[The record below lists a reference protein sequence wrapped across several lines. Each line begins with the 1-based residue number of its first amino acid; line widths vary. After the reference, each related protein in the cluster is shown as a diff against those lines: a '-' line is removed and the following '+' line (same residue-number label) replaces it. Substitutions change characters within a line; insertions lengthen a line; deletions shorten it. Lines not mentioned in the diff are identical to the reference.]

1 VSAAVDPVTG
11 PTADDGERPI
21 ESPDSSIGTH
31 KTGERAPKSGRPLL
45 RSIKTAVSGYFQNVG
60 ENIPMRPAHVH
71 YPEPPQ
77 LAGTVAIKAAFSL
90 CLGAMFGAIV
100 ATQIV
105 AAVGNGASVF
115 GSPVSPGFYF
125 PTDFFGWLHFDGA
138 NLTREDVASLNAAH
152 VSPGAL
158 HAAFAMGINAIGI
171 GIAVGLVLAIAAST
185 RRRRIPR
192 ELAGLKGTGEWATY
206 ADVKRA
212 GLIWDGEKA
221 GVYLG
226 EFERTKLF
234 GLFARAPVA
243 LVYGGP
249 RHILQNAASRSGK
262 DVGTNTYTAIVTW
275 NNPVPNEPGC
285 SILWNDPKGEGHLQ
299 TSGTRRALFKNNIV
313 RFAPLAPRIG
323 EKFVDVDEDGQRYE
337 REERFGS
344 TQWNPLA
351 EIPVGTDYEF
361 SDLLQMSTL
370 VVDPTGTLI
379 DSDQG
384 HWIKSSRT
392 IIKALAT
399 KVIYDPLEPIKS
411 LSRVADIFGSAGGPI
426 SEERVA
432 LQRDTDGANA
442 GTIEEMLEQFLGFS
456 ATGFSGTPAWL
467 TRSFEGMR
475 MRAERE
481 IMLKRDH
488 VGIDVS
494 EADVIK
500 FEAERRRAL
509 DREIERLG
517 REMRHPELE
526 RDLRNALRIKG
537 DEASSV
543 YSTVNANLTPWLDP
557 VIIRNTSLSGAKI
570 LDLVN
575 RDNPTTWYVVSSI
588 ARADMAFPVIK
599 LFWTLA
605 YRKLV
610 PEMEMDSVTKRTKSP
625 WKHNVLFLMN
635 ERGSLKKIEV
645 EQEVVPVAASYG
657 MLFDYLFQTP
667 RQLREVG
674 GENDVIGPNCG
685 IQVWHT
691 PQEQEDQ
698 EALSKRLGNKTV
710 YIEQV
715 SHSQGHVTRSWQT
728 EQMPLM
734 TPEQTA
740 LIPTEPAFDWT
751 VDEEGTKVV
760 ARTIRPAY
768 QVVFAPN
775 CPPIYSRK
783 SQWFTN
789 PKLRAL
795 INATAAV
802 TPYPLRTDRTR
813 EILFAADEQS
823 RTSERRIETTFRSQ
837 ARVAEAVR
845 LERIDL
851 PKPPP
856 PSVPP
861 DAPDT
866 PPSPPNGGGSSVGT
880 RKRQIVAFD
889 QRVVARARAQEAPA
903 KDVGRGFGSILDG
916 DSRSR

>member
-1 VSAAVDPVTG
+1 MSAAVG
-11 PTADDGERPI
+11 PTGATAENDERPM
-21 ESPDSSIGTH
+21 ESPDSSFGMPSTA
-31 KTGERAPKSGRPLL
+31 ERRPASGRSI
-45 RSIKTAVSGYFQNVG
+45 RSRVQAAIRAYFDTVGANV
-60 ENIPMRPAHVH
+60 PMRPAHVH

-77 LAGTVAIKAAFSL
+77 LAVTVLLKVGFALF
-90 CLGAMFGAIV
+90 FGALLGSIV
-100 ATQIV
+100 ATEVV
-105 AAVGNGASVF
+105 AASGHDASVF
-115 GSPVSPGFYF
+115 GVPVSPGVYF
-125 PTDFFGWLHFDGA
+125 PTDFYSWLHLDGA
-138 NLTREDVASLNAAH
+138 NLTREEVTSLNAAR
-152 VSPGAL
+152 VSPAQL
-158 HAAFAMGINAIGI
+158 HAAFSFGINA
-171 GIAVGLVLAIAAST
+171 VGVGVALGFVLAILAAT
-185 RRRRIPR
+185 RRRRVPR

-212 GLIWDGEKA
+212 GLLWDGVKP

-226 EFERTKLF
+226 EFERPKLF
-234 GLFARAPVA
+234 GLFARTPVA

-262 DVGTNTYTAIVTW
+262 DVGTNTYSAIVTW
-275 NNPVPNEPGC
+275 NNPNPYEPGC

-344 TQWNPLA
+344 TPWSPLA

-361 SDLLQMSTL
+361 SDMLQMSTL

-384 HWIKSSRT
+384 HWIKTSRT
-392 IIKALAT
+392 IIKALGI

-411 LSRVADIFGSAGGPI
+411 LSRVADIFGSAGGPV

-432 LQRDTDGANA
+432 LQRETDGANA

-456 ATGFSGTPAWL
+456 ATGFGGTPSWL

-481 IMLKRDH
+481 IMLKRDRI
-488 VGIDVS
+488 GIDVS
-494 EADVIK
+494 EADAIK

-509 DREIERLG
+509 DRDIERLG
-517 REMRHPELE
+517 KEMRHPDLD

-588 ARADMAFPVIK
+588 ARADMAYPVIK

-610 PEMEMDSVTKRTKSP
+610 PEMEMDSHTKRTKSP

-674 GENDVIGPNCG
+674 GDNDVIGPNCG

-710 YIEQV
+710 YVEQV
-715 SHSQGHVTRSWQT
+715 SHSQGHITRSWQT

-740 LIPTEPAFDWT
+740 LIPTEPEFEWSDD
-751 VDEEGTKVV
+751 DEGQKVV
-760 ARTIRPAY
+760 ARTRRPAY
-768 QVVFAPN
+768 QVIFAPN

-795 INATAAV
+795 IGATSAV

-813 EILFAADEQS
+813 EILFAADEQA
-823 RTSERRIETTFRSQ
+823 RTSEHRIETSYRTQ
-837 ARVAEAVR
+837 ARIAEAVR

-856 PSVPP
+856 PSLPP
-861 DAPDT
+861 E
-866 PPSPPNGGGSSVGT
+866 SPPPPPPPPTGGGSSVGS
-880 RKRQIVAFD
+880 RKRKVVAFD
-889 QRVVARARAQEAPA
+889 QRVVARARAQEAPT